1 MSQVSE
7 SSTKIKT
14 LEEDLET
21 ARQVALDLQQDAEVQ
36 LNQVLT
42 LKATI
47 SAKDYDIEAKEELI
61 TTLKNEVK
69 LISILVLILLNDR

>member
-69 LISILVLILLNDR
+69 LISI

>member
-1 MSQVSE
+1 MQQVSE
-7 SSTKIKT
+7 SSSKIKN

-69 LISILVLILLNDR
+69 LTGS

>member
-1 MSQVSE
+1 MKQVSE
-7 SSTKIKT
+7 SSAKIKT

-69 LISILVLILLNDR
+69 FIDC